1 MRNRYLYI
9 TLLAV
14 LGWNV
19 ETQGQTGNRQ
29 VPRLVVNITID
40 QLRSDYLEA
49 FTPLYGND
57 GFKRL
62 TEQGV
67 VFAGTYPFD
76 HPDRAS
82 AISTIL
88 TGTTPFYHGIVGL
101 QWMDRSS
108 LRPVRCTEQML
119 KPGVA
124 TPDNLTVSTLG
135 DELKVSTNGE
145 AKIFAIAPYQDMAVL
160 SAGHAA
166 DNACWMD
173 ERTGQW
179 TTSQYYANNAP
190 NWLLSF
196 NELRKLNNISRKY
209 VWRPLDAPQG
219 RAAFEHVMKGENGY
233 RQYLRSALIN
243 SDITELALQSV
254 ANLTLGSDSITD
266 LLCLTYYAGL
276 YEDKP
281 VTDCQSELKDTYLR
295 LDRELGKLINDLE
308 QKLGKEHVLF
318 VVTSTGEA
326 ETDATDYA
334 KYRIPTGTFYI
345 NRAANLLN
353 MYFGA
358 QWGQA
363 RYIETSYDNQIFVNH
378 KLLEQ
383 KRLDKTEFYARSQAF
398 LAEMAGVKSV
408 YTSIQLQNAHNDH
421 LLRMRNS
428 FSPQRCGDILIEV
441 APGWRLQHED
451 TGSNRLSQV
460 SAVPFPVIFYGGD
473 LQAEHVKG
481 TITTDRI
488 APTLAKAIRIRAPN
502 ACSSEPLF

>member
-14 LGWNV
+14 RGSNV

-29 VPRLVVNITID
+29 APRLVVNITID

-67 VFAGTYPFD
+67 VFAGAYPFD

-179 TTSQYYANNAP
+179 TTSQYYANNTP

-196 NELRKLNNISRKY
+196 NELRRLNRISRKY
-209 VWRPLDAPQG
+209 GWRPNDAPKG
-219 RAAFEHVMKGENGY
+219 RAACEHVMKGENG
-233 RQYLRSALIN
+233 
-243 SDITELALQSV
+243 
-254 ANLTLGSDSITD
+254 
-266 LLCLTYYAGL
+266 
-276 YEDKP
+276 
-281 VTDCQSELKDTYLR
+281 
-295 LDRELGKLINDLE
+295 
-308 QKLGKEHVLF
+308 
-318 VVTSTGEA
+318 
-326 ETDATDYA
+326 
-334 KYRIPTGTFYI
+334 
-345 NRAANLLN
+345 
-353 MYFGA
+353 
-358 QWGQA
+358 
-363 RYIETSYDNQIFVNH
+363 
-378 KLLEQ
+378 
-383 KRLDKTEFYARSQAF
+383 
-398 LAEMAGVKSV
+398 
-408 YTSIQLQNAHNDH
+408 
-421 LLRMRNS
+421 
-428 FSPQRCGDILIEV
+428 
-441 APGWRLQHED
+441 
-451 TGSNRLSQV
+451 
-460 SAVPFPVIFYGGD
+460 
-473 LQAEHVKG
+473 
-481 TITTDRI
+481 
-488 APTLAKAIRIRAPN
+488 
-502 ACSSEPLF
+502 

>member
-19 ETQGQTGNRQ
+19 ETQGQTGSRQ

-40 QLRSDYLEA
+40 QLRTDYLEVFA
-49 FTPLYGND
+49 PHFGDD

-62 TEQGV
+62 AEQGI

-76 HPDRAS
+76 NPDRAS

-101 QWMDRSS
+101 QWMDRNS
-108 LRPVRCTEQML
+108 LRPMGCTEQML
-119 KPGVA
+119 KPGIG

-135 DELKVSTNGE
+135 DELKVSSKGQ
-145 AKIFAIAPYQDMAVL
+145 AKIFAIAPWQDAAIL

-179 TTSQYYANNAP
+179 TTSQYYANESP
-190 NWLLSF
+190 NWILSF
-196 NELRKLNNISRKY
+196 NEIKRLNNLSNKT
-209 VWRPLDAPQG
+209 VWRPADSRLGMDS
-219 RAAFEHVMKGENGY
+219 FEHVMKGENRY
-233 RQYLRSALIN
+233 RQYLKSALIN
-243 SDITELALQSV
+243 ADITELALQSV
-254 ANLTLGSDSITD
+254 NSLALGADSITD

-276 YEDKP
+276 YEQKD
-281 VTDCQSELKDTYLR
+281 VTDCQSELADTYLR
-295 LDRELGKLINDLE
+295 LDQALGKLISDLE
-308 QKLGKEHVLF
+308 QKTGKDNVLF

-326 ETDATDYA
+326 ESNIADYG

-353 MYFGA
+353 MYFSA

-363 RYIETSYDNQIFVNH
+363 RYIETSYDNQLFVNQ

-383 KRLDKTEFYARSQAF
+383 KRLNKAEFYQRAQDF
-398 LAEMAGVKSV
+398 LSEMAGVKSV
-408 YTSIQLQNAHNDH
+408 YTSVQLQNAHSGH
-421 LLRMRNS
+421 LLRMRS
-428 FSPQRCGDILIEV
+428 GFSTLHCGDLLIEV
-441 APGWRLQHED
+441 APGWRLLHED
-451 TGSNRLSQV
+451 TGNSRLSKA
-460 SAVPFPVIFYGGD
+460 SATLFPVIFYGGG
-473 LQAEHVKG
+473 LQAERVKT

-488 APTLAKAIRIRAPN
+488 APTIAKAIRIRAPN
-502 ACSSEPLF
+502 ACSAEPLF

>member
-1 MRNRYLYI
+1 MKHQQTL
-9 TLLAV
+9 TQLELLAPAKNLECGMAAV
-14 LGWNV
+14 DHGADAV
-19 ETQGQTGNRQ
+19 YIGA
-29 VPRLVVNITID
+29 PRFG
-40 QLRSDYLEA
+40 A
-49 FTPLYGND
+49 
-57 GFKRL
+57 
-62 TEQGV
+62 
-67 VFAGTYPFD
+67 
-76 HPDRAS
+76 RAS
-82 AISTIL
+82 AGNSLDDIRRLCEYAHQFAVKVFVTVNTII
-88 TGTTPFYHGIVGL
+88 Y
-101 QWMDRSS
+101 D
-108 LRPVRCTEQML
+108 
-119 KPGVA
+119 
-124 TPDNLTVSTLG
+124 
-135 DELKVSTNGE
+135 DELQATGQLIHQLDE
-145 AKIFAIAPYQDMAVL
+145 AGVDAILVQDMAVL

-179 TTSQYYANNAP
+179 ITSQYYANNTP
-190 NWLLSF
+190 NWILSF
-196 NELRKLNNISRKY
+196 NELRRLNNISRKY

-383 KRLDKTEFYARSQAF
+383 KRLDKTDFYARSQAF
-398 LAEMAGVKSV
+398 LTEMAGVKSV

-502 ACSSEPLF
+502 ACSAEPLF

>member
-1 MRNRYLYI
+1 MRNRYFYI

-14 LGWNV
+14 LGWND
-19 ETQGQTGNRQ
+19 ETQGQTGNIQ

-40 QLRSDYLEA
+40 QLRSDYLETFA
-49 FTPLYGND
+49 RQFGNE

-62 TEQGV
+62 TEQGI

-76 HPDRAS
+76 NPDRAS

-108 LRPVRCTEQML
+108 LRPVRCTEQVL
-119 KPGVA
+119 KPGIG

-135 DELKVSTNGE
+135 DELKVNSNGQ
-145 AKIFAIAPYQDMAVL
+145 AKIFAIAPYQDAAVL

-179 TTSQYYANNAP
+179 VTSQYYANEIP
-190 NWLLSF
+190 NWILSF
-196 NELRKLNNISRKY
+196 NEIKRLNNLSNKTVWHPIEASR
-209 VWRPLDAPQG
+209 
-219 RAAFEHVMKGENGY
+219 RAATFEHVMKGENRY
-233 RQYLRSALIN
+233 RQYIKSALIN
-243 SDITELALQSV
+243 ADITELALQSV
-254 ANLTLGSDSITD
+254 TNLTLGTDSITD

-276 YEDKP
+276 HEQKA
-281 VTDCQSELKDTYLR
+281 VTDCQPELEDTYLR
-295 LDRELGKLINDLE
+295 LDRALGTLITDLE
-308 QKLGKEHVLF
+308 QKLGKDNVLF
-318 VVTSTGEA
+318 VVTSTGES
-326 ETDATDYA
+326 ESDVIDNA

-353 MYFGA
+353 MYFSA

-363 RYIETSYDNQIFVNH
+363 RYIETSYDNQLFVNH

-383 KRLDKTEFYARSQAF
+383 KRLNRTEFYQRSQEF
-398 LAEMAGVKSV
+398 LSEMAGVKSV
-408 YTSIQLQNAHNDH
+408 YTSVQLQNAHSDY
-421 LLRMRNS
+421 LLWMRNS
-428 FSPQRCGDILIEV
+428 FCTQHCGDILIEV
-441 APGWRLQHED
+441 APGWRLLHED
-451 TGSNRLSQV
+451 TGSSRLSLA
-460 SAVPFPVIFYGGD
+460 SAVLFPVIFYGGG
-473 LQAEHVKG
+473 LQAERVPT

-488 APTLAKAIRIRAPN
+488 APTLSKAIRIRAPN
-502 ACSSEPLF
+502 ACSAEPLF

>member
-1 MRNRYLYI
+1 M
-9 TLLAV
+9 
-14 LGWNV
+14 
-19 ETQGQTGNRQ
+19 
-29 VPRLVVNITID
+29 
-40 QLRSDYLEA
+40 
-49 FTPLYGND
+49 
-57 GFKRL
+57 
-62 TEQGV
+62 
-67 VFAGTYPFD
+67 
-76 HPDRAS
+76 
-82 AISTIL
+82 
-88 TGTTPFYHGIVGL
+88 
-101 QWMDRSS
+101 
-108 LRPVRCTEQML
+108 RCTEQIL

-135 DELKVSTNGE
+135 DELKVSTDGQS
-145 AKIFAIAPYQDMAVL
+145 KIFAIAPYQDMAVL

-179 TTSQYYANNAP
+179 ITSQYYANDTP

-196 NELRKLNNISRKY
+196 NEIRRLNNISRKY

-281 VTDCQSELKDTYLR
+281 VTDCQSELEDTYQR

-353 MYFGA
+353 MYFSA

-378 KLLEQ
+378 KLREPQ
-383 KRLDKTEFYARSQAF
+383 TVGTEAVGQDGF
-398 LAEMAGVKSV
+398 L
-408 YTSIQLQNAHNDH
+408 
-421 LLRMRNS
+421 RP
-428 FSPQRCGDILIEV
+428 FSGF
-441 APGWRLQHED
+441 PG
-451 TGSNRLSQV
+451 
-460 SAVPFPVIFYGGD
+460 
-473 LQAEHVKG
+473 
-481 TITTDRI
+481 
-488 APTLAKAIRIRAPN
+488 
-502 ACSSEPLF
+502 

>member
-1 MRNRYLYI
+1 VRNRYLYI

-19 ETQGQTGNRQ
+19 ETQGQTGTRQ

-40 QLRSDYLEA
+40 QLRSDYLEIFA
-49 FTPLYGND
+49 PRYGSD

-62 TEQGV
+62 TDQGV
-67 VFAGTYPFD
+67 VFAGAYPFD

-88 TGTTPFYHGIVGL
+88 TGATPFYHGIVGL

-108 LRPVRCTEQML
+108 LRPVRCTEQVM
-119 KPGVA
+119 KPGIG

-135 DELKVSTNGE
+135 DELKVSTNGQ
-145 AKIFAIAPYQDMAVL
+145 AKIFAIAPYQDVAIL

-179 TTSQYYANNAP
+179 TTSQYYANEAP

-196 NELRKLNNISRKY
+196 NEIRRLNNLSSRT

-219 RAAFEHVMKGENGY
+219 TAAFEHVMKGENRY
-233 RQYLRSALIN
+233 RQYLKSALIN
-243 SDITELALQSV
+243 QDITELALQSV
-254 ANLTLGSDSITD
+254 DNLTLGADSITD

-276 YEDKP
+276 YEQKA
-281 VTDCQSELKDTYLR
+281 VTDCQSELEDTYLR
-295 LDRELGKLINDLE
+295 LDRALGKLISDVE
-308 QKLGKEHVLF
+308 QKLGKGNVLF

-326 ETDATDYA
+326 ESDAIDYT
-334 KYRIPTGTFYI
+334 KYRIPAGTFYI

-353 MYFGA
+353 MYFSA

-363 RYIETSYDNQIFVNH
+363 RYIETSFDNQLFVNH

-383 KRLDKTEFYARSQAF
+383 KRLNKAEFYQRSQEF
-398 LAEMAGVKSV
+398 LNEMAGVKSV
-408 YTSIQLQNAHNDH
+408 YTSTQLQNALSNH
-421 LLRMRNS
+421 LLRMRNG
-428 FSPQRCGDILIEV
+428 FSAQHCGDILIEV

-451 TGSNRLSQV
+451 TGSNRLSQA
-460 SAVPFPVIFYGGD
+460 SAILFPVIFYGGG
-473 LQAEHVKG
+473 LQAERVNT

-488 APTLAKAIRIRAPN
+488 APTIAKAIRIRAPN
-502 ACSSEPLF
+502 ACSAEPLF

>member
-67 VFAGTYPFD
+67 VFAGAYPFD

-179 TTSQYYANNAP
+179 TTSQYYANNTP

-196 NELRKLNNISRKY
+196 NELRRLNNISRKY
-209 VWRPLDAPQG
+209 VWRPFDAPLG

-281 VTDCQSELKDTYLR
+281 VTDCQSELEDTYQR

-353 MYFGA
+353 MYFSA